1 MKQLAVNSIRTQIE
15 LILGELPVSEK
26 KIAEYILSHTKEVT
40 HMTIHQVAKEAEAS
54 SAAVVRF
61 CRSLG
66 VTGFPDLKARLY
78 AEVEHMHH
86 VGYFDIEPNEKAQSI
101 IDKTLS
107 NTVQTL
113 HDTVGQLET
122 KSIGKAVNFL
132 RDAEVIYIYGVGAS
146 FLIAEDVAQK
156 WIRLGKKA
164 YAISDRHLLAVAMA
178 TQSENALLWG
188 VSYSGET
195 RDVIELMKT
204 AKELGLKTISLSRL
218 GNSKISELAD
228 VSLFTARAPEAKF
241 RSAATSSRFAQL
253 LVVDVVF
260 FAYSSS
266 QYEFT
271 VKQLEKTKHAIQH
284 LHE

>member
-1 MKQLAVNSIRTQIE
+1 MAVHSIGTQIE
-15 LILGELPVSEK
+15 LVLDGLPVSEK
-26 KIAEYILSHTKEVT
+26 KIGEYILSHKKEVT
-40 HMTIHQVAKEAEAS
+40 QMTIHKLAKEAETS

-78 AEVEHMHH
+78 AEVEHIHH
-86 VGYFDIEPNEKAQSI
+86 VGYFDIEPNEKVQSI

-113 HDTVGQLET
+113 HDTVGQLEA
-122 KSIGKAVNFL
+122 KSIEEAVGLL
-132 RDAEVIYIYGVGAS
+132 RVTEVIYIYGIGAS

-178 TQSENALLWG
+178 TQSGNALFWG
-188 VSYSGET
+188 ISYSGET

-228 VSLFTARAPEAKF
+228 VSLFTARAPEAEI

-253 LVVDVVF
+253 LVIDVVF
-260 FAYSSS
+260 FTYSSS

-271 VKQLEKTKHAIQH
+271 VEQLEKTKHAIQY
-284 LHE
+284 LQE

>member
-1 MKQLAVNSIRTQIE
+1 MAVNSIRTQIE
-15 LILGELPVSEK
+15 LVLDELPVSEK
-26 KIAEYILSHTKEVT
+26 KIAQYVLSHTKEVT
-40 HMTIHQVAKEAEAS
+40 QMTIHQLAKEAEAS

-78 AEVEHMHH
+78 AEIKHIHH
-86 VGYFDIEPNEKAQSI
+86 VGYFDIEPDEKVQSV

-122 KSIGKAVNFL
+122 KSIEKAVEFL
-132 RDAEVIYIYGVGAS
+132 KEAEVIYIYGVGAS

-164 YAISDRHLLAVAMA
+164 YAISDRHLLAVALA
-178 TQSENALLWG
+178 TQSENALFWG
-188 VSYSGET
+188 ISYSGET
-195 RDVIELMKT
+195 SDVIELMKA
-204 AKELGLKTISLSRL
+204 AKNLGLKTISLSRS
-218 GNSKISELAD
+218 GSSKISELAD
-228 VSLFTARAPEAKF
+228 VSLFTARAPEAKI

-253 LVVDVVF
+253 LVIDVVF
-260 FAYSSS
+260 FVYSSS
-266 QYEFT
+266 QYELT
-271 VKQLEKTKHAIQH
+271 VKQLEKTKQTIQQ
-284 LHE
+284 LNE

>member
-1 MKQLAVNSIRTQIE
+1 M
-15 LILGELPVSEK
+15 
-26 KIAEYILSHTKEVT
+26 
-40 HMTIHQVAKEAEAS
+40 
-54 SAAVVRF
+54 
-61 CRSLG
+61 
-66 VTGFPDLKARLY
+66 KARLY
-78 AEVEHMHH
+78 AELEHIQH
-86 VGYFDIEPNEKAQSI
+86 VGYFDIEPNEKIQSI

-122 KSIGKAVNFL
+122 KSIEKAVEFL
-132 RDAEVIYIYGVGAS
+132 KEAEVVYIYGVGAS

-178 TQSENALLWG
+178 TQSENSLFWG
-188 VSYSGET
+188 ISYSGET
-195 RDVIELMKT
+195 RDVIAVMKI
-204 AKELGLKTISLSRL
+204 AKELGMNTISLSRL
-218 GNSKISELAD
+218 GSSKIAGLAD
-228 VSLFTARAPEAKF
+228 VSLFTARAPEAEI

-266 QYEFT
+266 QYECT
-271 VKQLEKTKHAIQH
+271 VMQLEKTKYAIQKM
-284 LHE
+284 HE

>member
-1 MKQLAVNSIRTQIE
+1 MNSIRTQVE
-15 LILGELPVSEK
+15 LVLGELPDSEK
-26 KIAEYILSHTKEVT
+26 KIAEYILSHAKEVT
-40 HMTIHQVAKEAEAS
+40 QMTIHQLAKEADAS

-66 VTGFPDLKARLY
+66 VAGFPDLKARLY
-78 AEVEHMHH
+78 AEVEHVHP
-86 VGYFDIEPNEKAQSI
+86 VGYFDIEPNEKVQSI

-122 KSIGKAVNFL
+122 ESIGKVVHFL
-132 RDAEVIYIYGVGAS
+132 KEAEVIYIYGVGAS

-178 TQSENALLWG
+178 TQSENALFWG
-188 VSYSGET
+188 ISYSGET

-218 GNSKISELAD
+218 GNSKIAELAD
-228 VSLFTARAPEAKF
+228 VSLFTARAPEAKI

-271 VKQLEKTKHAIQH
+271 VQQLEKTKHAIH
-284 LHE
+284 NLRE

>member
-1 MKQLAVNSIRTQIE
+1 MECLTVNSIRTQIE
-15 LILGELPVSEK
+15 LVLDELPVSEK
-26 KIAEYILSHTKEVT
+26 KIAQYILSHTKEVT
-40 HMTIHQVAKEAEAS
+40 QMTIHQLAKDAEAS

-78 AEVEHMHH
+78 AEVKHIHH
-86 VGYFDIEPNEKAQSI
+86 VGYFDIEPNEKVQSV

-122 KSIGKAVNFL
+122 KSIEKAVAL
-132 RDAEVIYIYGVGAS
+132 LKDAEVIYIYGVGAS

-178 TQSENALLWG
+178 TQSENALFWG
-188 VSYSGET
+188 FLIVG
-195 RDVIELMKT
+195 
-204 AKELGLKTISLSRL
+204 
-218 GNSKISELAD
+218 
-228 VSLFTARAPEAKF
+228 
-241 RSAATSSRFAQL
+241 
-253 LVVDVVF
+253 
-260 FAYSSS
+260 
-266 QYEFT
+266 
-271 VKQLEKTKHAIQH
+271 KQVM
-284 LHE
+284 

>member
-1 MKQLAVNSIRTQIE
+1 MTVKSIRTQIE
-15 LILGELPVSEK
+15 LVLDDLPVSEK
-26 KIAEYILSHTKEVT
+26 KVAQYILSHTKHLT
-40 HMTIHQVAKEAEAS
+40 QMTIHQLAKEAEAS

-66 VTGFPDLKARLY
+66 VAGFPDLKASIY
-78 AEVEHMHH
+78 AEIQHIHH
-86 VGYFDIEPNEKAQSI
+86 VGYFDIEPDEKVQSI

-122 KSIGKAVNFL
+122 KSIEKAVGFL
-132 RDAEVIYIYGVGAS
+132 KDAEVIYIYGVGAS

-156 WIRLGKKA
+156 WIRLGKQA

-178 TQSENALLWG
+178 TQSKNALFWG
-188 VSYSGET
+188 ISYSGET
-195 RDVIELMKT
+195 SDVIELMKV
-204 AKELGLKTISLSRL
+204 AKGLELKTISLSRL
-218 GNSKISELAD
+218 GTSPISDLAD
-228 VSLFTARAPEAKF
+228 VSLFTARAPEAKI

-253 LVVDVVF
+253 LVIDVIF

-271 VKQLEKTKHAIQH
+271 VKQLEKTKHTIQR
-284 LHE
+284 LNE